1 MSSMSPLAW
10 AITVVFLLS
19 GVGLLYYVRWVLP
32 AQSDKKFRESLRA
45 FSTAVELRF
54 PHHAGMTERVARLSV
69 ATGRK
74 LMLSDATLRRIDTA
88 AQLRDIGLCS
98 ISYRL
103 GNEKHPT
110 QWTAAELATYD
121 RHPEAGAAMLELVPS
136 LRHIANIVR
145 CHHANYDGSSG
156 PFFPKGED
164 IPIESRILNVVSS
177 FVWNEKTIGALL
189 AHDDLERFSGSV
201 YDPAVVAAF
210 KSVLR
215 SSRVDE
221 PKSAVPV

>member
-1 MSSMSPLAW
+1 MSSMSALSW
-10 AITVVFLLS
+10 LITLGFLLS
-19 GVGLLYYVRWVLP
+19 GAGLLYYIRWVLP
-32 AQSDKKFRESLRA
+32 VRSDAKFRESLRA

-54 PHHAGMTERVARLSV
+54 PHHTGMTERVAKLSV

-74 LMLSDATLRRIDTA
+74 LMLSSATLRRIDTA

-110 QWTAAELATYD
+110 EWSDAELATYD

-156 PFFPKGED
+156 SFFPKGED

-177 FVWNEKTIGALL
+177 FVWNEKTIGSLL
-189 AHDDLERFSGSV
+189 AYDDLERFSGSI
-201 YDPAVVAAF
+201 YDPSVTAAF

-215 SSRVDE
+215 STGVEE
-221 PKSAVPV
+221 PKVAVRV